1 MKKLWYPLAA
11 LMLMIGLNNLSLAA
25 DDKPLTGKKL
35 VVTVKTGDVT
45 EAGMGLSLAH
55 SAVKKGAQ
63 VTVVLGANAAWY
75 PAKKGGQNIFAAKGK
90 TPREMLTAIIKDG
103 GSVYLCSLCA
113 EYQSFT
119 QDDLIDGVEIVK
131 SIKIWNKLFEEDAR
145 SLSF

>member
-1 MKKLWYPLAA
+1 
-11 LMLMIGLNNLSLAA
+11 MIGLNNISLAA
-25 DDKPLTGKKL
+25 GDKPLAGKKL

-113 EYQSFT
+113 EYLSFT

-131 SIKIWNKLFEEDAR
+131 SIKIWNKLFEEDVR
-145 SLSF
+145 RLSF